1 MAEHRRRWADDRV
14 RAQLYD
20 LEDGHRERKG
30 RTGADCAEWCCC
42 FAGCDACVET
52 NFRKMALSPEGKKP
66 AVVAHGEI
74 FAASAKDGGDAQ
86 RITDTPTAESD
97 PLWSA
102 DSMKLLYRA
111 DAGSGKGSGHNLVMY
126 DFATSSERV
135 LTKAG
140 NEDDG
145 QQWSPDGKSVTYVR
159 EEKELHVLTIPVKK
173 DAVVT
178 GKVVATEA
186 MPETVLTWS
195 PDGQW
200 IAYTADDARS
210 FRNVKC
216 RGGGWR

>member
-1 MAEHRRRWADDRV
+1 
-14 RAQLYD
+14 
-20 LEDGHRERKG
+20 
-30 RTGADCAEWCCC
+30 
-42 FAGCDACVET
+42 
-52 NFRKMALSPEGKKP
+52 
-66 AVVAHGEI
+66 
-74 FAASAKDGGDAQ
+74 
-86 RITDTPTAESD
+86 
-97 PLWSA
+97 
-102 DSMKLLYRA
+102 MKLLYRA